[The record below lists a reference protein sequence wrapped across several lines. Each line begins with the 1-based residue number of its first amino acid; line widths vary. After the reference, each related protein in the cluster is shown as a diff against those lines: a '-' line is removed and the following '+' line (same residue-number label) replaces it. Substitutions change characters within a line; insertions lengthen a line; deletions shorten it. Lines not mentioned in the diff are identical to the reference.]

1 MTGAMDLTMA
11 NHTNE
16 DQMALERAKAMLYRI
31 AAELTLITAEN
42 EDEQLR
48 LESARRMAADNALRI
63 EDHLRGF

>member
-1 MTGAMDLTMA
+1 MG
-11 NHTNE
+11 NRSKE
-16 DQMALERAKAMLYRI
+16 DQLAMERAKGMLYRI

-48 LESARRMAADNALRI
+48 LESARRMAADNALRL